1 MGILSVQKGNII
13 MNFRG
18 KINDFFRERYGYD
31 ELSKF
36 MLVLYIILII
46 LYLLTGFYWLNIVAF
61 IDAIILLFRILSKN
75 IEKRRAEN
83 RKFMDITAP
92 IRTWFENIR
101 NSSKSS
107 SKVFIC
113 PNCHQKVRVP
123 KGRGKIE
130 ITCPKC
136 NHKFIKRS

>member
-1 MGILSVQKGNII
+1 

>member
-1 MGILSVQKGNII
+1 

-18 KINDFFRERYGYD
+18 KINYFFRERYGYD